1 MTRSLRQEPLTRQ
14 DTRALHVPARK
25 KILETRCF
33 SREIMIFNLD
43 KITQTSMDLGLDLY
57 PWSETRDN
65 LNFITNVKFS

>member
-1 MTRSLRQEPLTRQ
+1 MTHSLRQEPLTRQ

-33 SREIMIFNLD
+33 SRDMIFNLD

-57 PWSETRDN
+57 PSSETRDN
-65 LNFITNVKFS
+65 LNFITDVKFS